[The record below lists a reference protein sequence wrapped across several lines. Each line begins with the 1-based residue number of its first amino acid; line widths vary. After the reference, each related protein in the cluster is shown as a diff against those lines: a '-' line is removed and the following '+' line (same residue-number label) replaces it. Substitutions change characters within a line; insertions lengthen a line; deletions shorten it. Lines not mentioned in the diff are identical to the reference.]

1 PLYEVE
7 HAEVYRQTVVPEEIK
22 PVEEYIRLQGRFRHL
37 TEEDVRGFQKMV
49 DKRFENLQEKF
60 EKGKAGRG
68 QE

>member
-37 TEEDVRGFQKMV
+37 TEEDLRELQSMV
-49 DKRFENLQEKF
+49 DKRFASLKEKF
-60 EKGKAGRG
+60 EKSEALK
-68 QE
+68 